1 MRTSKQPRPKPTPDD
16 VIGGASALAGGPR
29 YRPQPEADRAL
40 HRLTREL
47 VAARWRAGLTQR
59 EVAQRLR
66 TTKSAISRLE
76 RGLLHRPTLTTIEN
90 YALVVGCRVEIHLA
104 PWP

>member
-1 MRTSKQPRPKPTPDD
+1 MAPRRPLLRL
-16 VIGGASALAGGPR
+16 LAPCCWPCLLPLL
-29 YRPQPEADRAL
+29 RPCRCPCDRPCRRH
-40 HRLTREL
+40 HRHRRPREL
-47 VAARWRAGLTQR
+47 VAARWRAGLTQN

-66 TTKSAISRLE
+66 TTKSAVSRLE
-76 RGLLHRPTLTTIEN
+76 RCLRHRPTLTTIEN